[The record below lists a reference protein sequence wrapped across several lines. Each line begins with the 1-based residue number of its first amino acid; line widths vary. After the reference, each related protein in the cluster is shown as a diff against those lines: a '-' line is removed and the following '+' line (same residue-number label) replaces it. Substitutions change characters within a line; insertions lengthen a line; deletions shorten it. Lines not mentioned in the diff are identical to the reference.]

1 MTIWNI
7 DEKLLDFLR
16 SRQGMAL
23 SELDI
28 TAPLRISHGTF
39 SAVRRRLID
48 EGRLSCSRVGRRL
61 LFRVIE
67 AADGQ
72 PPVPVQTPIVPPQTP
87 AVPPAPAS
95 PVAAPPSAAI
105 APPSAE
111 AAPPDGTAA
120 DTAEPAPRIT
130 GWFPSVDDW
139 TEILIQRLGDVG
151 VDQIDDETYTVTIMA
166 TFEEQPYTVRE
177 SAGGV
182 EIS

>member
-7 DEKLLDFLR
+7 DDKLLDFLR

-72 PPVPVQTPIVPPQTP
+72 PPVPVQTPIVPSQTS
-87 AVPPAPAS
+87 AVPP
-95 PVAAPPSAAI
+95 APPSAAI

-151 VDQIDDETYTVTIMA
+151 VDQIDDETYTVTLMA
-166 TFEEQPYTVRE
+166 TFEEQSYTVSE

>member
-7 DEKLLDFLR
+7 DDKLLDFLR

-72 PPVPVQTPIVPPQTP
+72 PPVPVQTPIVPSQTS
-87 AVPPAPAS
+87 AVPP
-95 PVAAPPSAAI
+95 
-105 APPSAE
+105 
-111 AAPPDGTAA
+111 APPDGTAA